1 MGNTNFYKKQ
11 DQVNLRLQQIAIMKK
26 DKKIRELEERIRQ
39 LELVIEYLK
48 KK

>member
-11 DQVNLRLQQIAIMKK
+11 DQVNSRLQQIAIMKK

>member
-11 DQVNLRLQQIAIMKK
+11 DQVNYRLQQIAIMKK
-26 DKKIRELEERIRQ
+26 DQKIRELEERIRQ